1 MLYSMYSTPNLIL
14 PIFSGILIDKMGLR
28 ISVLFFMS
36 FCLLGQFIFALGGSM
51 VNFNVML
58 LGRFVYGLG
67 CESAFFAQVAFST
80 KWFME
85 DGNLNFALGVV
96 NSIPLLGSTFNG
108 LFTPKIYGS
117 EDDPHLGRALFTGF
131 AFCLVC
137 YLCLLVLVFIDYKAD

>member
-1 MLYSMYSTPNLIL
+1 
-14 PIFSGILIDKMGLR
+14 
-28 ISVLFFMS
+28 
-36 FCLLGQFIFALGGSM
+36 M

-108 LFTPKIYGS
+108 LLTPKLYGN
-117 EDDPHLGRALFTGF
+117 EDDPHLGRALFAGF
-131 AFCLVC
+131 FFCLIC
-137 YLCLLVLVFIDYKAD
+137 YLCLLVLVAIDYKADQELDELKKEKAEKIIKKFRS